1 MQDSLP
7 QEETCVGGVVQ
18 DFALQEAMLD
28 KLGVSL
34 MRPGALDNMKSI
46 DYAHLFWACGL
57 MHINPC
63 NGAMLE
69 MLAQAITRSRCDF
82 SLQAC
87 RASPAAGL
95 C

>member
-1 MQDSLP
+1 MQHSLP
-7 QEETCVGGVVQ
+7 QEEMCVGGVVQ
-18 DFALQEAMLD
+18 DFTLQEAMLD
-28 KLGVSL
+28 KLGGSL

-87 RASPAAGL
+87 TASPAASL